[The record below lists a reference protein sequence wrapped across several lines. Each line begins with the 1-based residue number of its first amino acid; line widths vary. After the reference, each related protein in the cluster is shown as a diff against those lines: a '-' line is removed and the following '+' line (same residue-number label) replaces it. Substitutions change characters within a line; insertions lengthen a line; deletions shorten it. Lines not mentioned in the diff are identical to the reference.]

1 MREREK
7 EKKREREK
15 GRVRK
20 REIEG
25 GRDREKNL
33 SLKNLYSVQFSKF
46 SVCSLKVFEWGGR
59 KKGFC

>member
-1 MREREK
+1 M
-7 EKKREREK
+7 
-15 GRVRK
+15 RK